1 MKLDKTAL
9 VKYPD
14 ILSKE
19 QFRIVGHMSK
29 RTASYLLESKI
40 LPSRHTN
47 KKTRCYFI
55 KKKDIIELF
64 DDMEKNPE
72 KYVAPPKWYSEST
85 QMKVSPYMLRY
96 TPYDPVNT
104 NKLRAYYRRKLKS
117 YDNILSVMQVA
128 EFTGYRSTT
137 VTSWIRTGRMEALQL
152 PDRYIIPKELLLD
165 WLTSERYNAIERKSK
180 PHVRALWKTYE
191 CIKTD

>member
-9 VKYPD
+9 AKYPD

-29 RTASYLLESKI
+29 RTASYLLESTI

-47 KKTRCYFI
+47 KKTRCYYI
-55 KKKDIIELF
+55 KKQDIIELF

-96 TPYDPVNT
+96 TPFDPVNAD
-104 NKLRAYYRRKLKS
+104 KLRAYYVKELEP

-152 PDRYIIPKELLLD
+152 LDRYIIPKELLLD
-165 WLTSERYNAIERKSK
+165 WLISERYNAIERKSK

-191 CIKTD
+191 YTKTG

>member
-1 MKLDKTAL
+1 MKLDKKAL
-9 VKYPD
+9 AKYPD

-29 RTASYLLESKI
+29 RTASYLLESMI

-64 DDMEKNPE
+64 DDMEKNPQ
-72 KYVAPPKWYSEST
+72 KYAAPPKWYSENT
-85 QMKVSPYMLRY
+85 KMKVSPYMLRY
-96 TPYDPVNT
+96 TPFDPVNT
-104 NKLRAYYRRKLKS
+104 NKLRAYYVKELEP

-128 EFTGYRSTT
+128 TFTGYKSTT

-152 PDRYIIPKELLLD
+152 LDRYIIPKELLLD

-180 PHVRALWKTYE
+180 PHVHALWKTYDCQSE
-191 CIKTD
+191 Y